1 MMNEKVIWDM
11 ISGVGAGQEEERLEE
26 YDGL

>member
-11 ISGVGAGQEEERLEE
+11 ISGVGVGQEEYWLEE